1 MTIRPF
7 RLVHSIRAVF
17 QRRLFGTTQTKMSAT
32 IDSQPA
38 VDQLIEH
45 DGKSYSTVKEGLAYI
60 LVPPNART
68 EQDPKS
74 KKKHKGDDGEQ
85 QTQSVFYNPIQQFNR
100 DLSVLAIKAF
110 GEHLCAVRKQAHD
123 KKVEQGAK
131 KRERKRQAEDDA
143 GEEKRRKG
151 NDGAA
156 VAPEAQKDVDTEITT
171 TAGAEEAVAK
181 VEEGAEITDDKMDV
195 DSAEAP
201 KEYKYKPKFRV
212 LDALSASGLR
222 ALRYAQEIPSVT
234 TVVANDMSPA
244 AVDAIHLNVKH
255 NKLTD
260 KITPSTGNAIGHMYN
275 AAYYT
280 PTPEDGPSAH
290 TQLKYD
296 VIDLDPYGTAAPFL
310 DAAVQALNDGGLLC
324 VTCTDAGVFASCGY
338 VEKTYSLY
346 GGLPL
351 KGPHSHEAGLRL
363 ILNSIAKAAAVQ
375 GIAIEPLLSLSIDF
389 YARVWVRVKKS
400 PADVKFLAGKTMLV
414 HQCDTGCGSF
424 QIQPIAR
431 HTPQKNFLNY
441 KHTASLSTGD
451 SRCPQCGFK
460 THVAGPMW
468 AGPLHNP
475 YFIRRI
481 LDMLPD
487 VDKSIYGTT
496 NRIEGMLTSALDELD
511 TLENSLQTFKGET
524 EAPFIPSIPG
534 HVTDPHPFF
543 FIPSYLCKVLH
554 CQSPSEAAIKGAL
567 RHAGF
572 IATRS
577 HTKPGTIKTNASYDT
592 IWEIMREWSRQ
603 KAPVKEGKVGDTQ
616 AGYKILQKMRKLD
629 PTEENKDGEE
639 AEENGDEE
647 PATEPPAD
655 IFKFKIKFDESL
667 GKDYHSKKLMRYQT
681 NPRANWGPMSRAKG
695 AN

>member
-1 MTIRPF
+1 MTIRPS
-7 RLVHSIRAVF
+7 RLVHSIRALL
-17 QRRLFGTTQTKMSAT
+17 QRRLFSTTQTKMSAT

-110 GEHLCAVRKQAHD
+110 GEHMCAVRKQAHE

-156 VAPEAQKDVDTEITT
+156 VASEAQKDTETETT
-171 TAGAEEAVAK
+171 TMAGAQEAVAE
-181 VEEGAEITDDKMDV
+181 VENGVEATDDKMDV
-195 DSAEAP
+195 DPAEVP
-201 KEYKYKPKFRV
+201 KEYMYKPKFRV

-338 VEKTYSLY
+338 IEKTYSLY

-487 VDKSIYGTT
+487 VDKSTYGTT

-577 HTKPGTIKTNASYDT
+577 HTKPGTIKTNASYDA

-616 AGYKILQKMRKLD
+616 AGYKILQKMRKVD
-629 PTEENKDGEE
+629 PAEEKKDGEE
-639 AEENGDEE
+639 A
-647 PATEPPAD
+647 
-655 IFKFKIKFDESL
+655 SC
-667 GKDYHSKKLMRYQT
+667 RYLQVQDQV
-681 NPRANWGPMSRAKG
+681 
-695 AN
+695 

>member
-1 MTIRPF
+1 
-7 RLVHSIRAVF
+7 
-17 QRRLFGTTQTKMSAT
+17 MSAT
-32 IDSQPA
+32 IDSAPA
-38 VDQLIEH
+38 VGQSFEH
-45 DGKSYSTVKEGLAYI
+45 AGKSYTTVKEGLAYI
-60 LVPPNART
+60 MVPPNTRT
-68 EQDPKS
+68 EQDPRGN
-74 KKKHKGDDGEQ
+74 KKQTDDDEQ
-85 QTQSVFYNPIQQFNR
+85 QAQSVFYNPIQQFNR

-110 GEHLCAVRKQAHD
+110 GEHMCATRRQAHD
-123 KKVEQGAK
+123 KKVEQNAK
-131 KRERKRQAEDDA
+131 KRERKRQAEDKDA
-143 GEEKRRKG
+143 DEAKRRKG
-151 NDGAA
+151 NDGDA
-156 VAPEAQKDVDTEITT
+156 VAVEDTPKAETEA
-171 TAGAEEAVAK
+171 TAGASEGGAADKVDAAK
-181 VEEGAEITDDKMDV
+181 D
-195 DSAEAP
+195 
-201 KEYKYKPKFRV
+201 YQPKFRI

-222 ALRYAQEIPSVT
+222 ALRYAQEIPFATSI
-234 TVVANDMSPA
+234 VANDMSPA
-244 AVDAIHLNVKH
+244 AVEAIRLNVQH
-255 NKLTD
+255 NKLSH

-275 AAYYT
+275 AAYYV
-280 PTPEDGPSAH
+280 PTPADGPSAH

-400 PADVKFLAGKTMLV
+400 PADVKFLAGKTMVV
-414 HQCDTGCGSF
+414 HQCDSGCGSF
-424 QIQPIAR
+424 QVQPLAR
-431 HTPQKNFLNY
+431 HTAQKNFVNY
-441 KHTASLSTGD
+441 KHTASLSTGE
-451 SRCPQCGFK
+451 STCPQCGFK

-487 VDKSIYGTT
+487 LDTSTYGTT
-496 NRIEGMLTSALDELD
+496 TRIEGMLTSALDELD
-511 TLENSLQTFKGET
+511 TLESSLQTFKGET

-534 HVTDPHPFF
+534 HVIDPHPFF
-543 FIPSYLCKVLH
+543 FIPSYLCKVVH

-567 RHAGF
+567 RHAGY

-577 HTKPGTIKTNASYDT
+577 HTKPGTIKTNASWDA
-592 IWEIMREWSRQ
+592 IWEFIREWSRQ
-603 KAPVKEGKVGDTQ
+603 KAPVKEGKVGETQ
-616 AGYKILQKMRKLD
+616 AGFKILQKLRKGDELD
-629 PTEENKDGEE
+629 ETKDGE
-639 AEENGDEE
+639 AGDEKVEE
-647 PATEPPAD
+647 PAKEPPAD
-655 IFKFKIKFDESL
+655 IFKAKIKFDESL
-667 GKDYHSKKLMRYQT
+667 GRDKHSKKLMRYQT

-695 AN
+695 AS

>member
-1 MTIRPF
+1 
-7 RLVHSIRAVF
+7 
-17 QRRLFGTTQTKMSAT
+17 
-32 IDSQPA
+32 
-38 VDQLIEH
+38 
-45 DGKSYSTVKEGLAYI
+45 
-60 LVPPNART
+60 
-68 EQDPKS
+68 
-74 KKKHKGDDGEQ
+74 
-85 QTQSVFYNPIQQFNR
+85 
-100 DLSVLAIKAF
+100 
-110 GEHLCAVRKQAHD
+110 
-123 KKVEQGAK
+123 
-131 KRERKRQAEDDA
+131 
-143 GEEKRRKG
+143 
-151 NDGAA
+151 
-156 VAPEAQKDVDTEITT
+156 
-171 TAGAEEAVAK
+171 
-181 VEEGAEITDDKMDV
+181 
-195 DSAEAP
+195 
-201 KEYKYKPKFRV
+201 
-212 LDALSASGLR
+212 
-222 ALRYAQEIPSVT
+222 
-234 TVVANDMSPA
+234 
-244 AVDAIHLNVKH
+244 
-255 NKLTD
+255 
-260 KITPSTGNAIGHMYN
+260 
-275 AAYYT
+275 
-280 PTPEDGPSAH
+280 
-290 TQLKYD
+290 
-296 VIDLDPYGTAAPFL
+296 
-310 DAAVQALNDGGLLC
+310 
-324 VTCTDAGVFASCGY
+324 
-338 VEKTYSLY
+338 
-346 GGLPL
+346 PL

-424 QIQPIAR
+424 QIQPLAR

-487 VDKSIYGTT
+487 LDKSTYGTT

-577 HTKPGTIKTNASYDT
+577 HTKPGTIKTNASYDA
-592 IWEIMREWSRQ
+592 IWEIIREWSRQ

-616 AGYKILQKMRKLD
+616 AGYKILQKMRKVD
-629 PTEENKDGEE
+629 SAEEKIDGEE
-639 AEENGDEE
+639 DEENNDEE